1 MLAAEL
7 DQRTL
12 DVVLVLQV
20 LVAGRMRNAGLA
32 EHLAAAGL
40 GAEVVQLGIEAVQ
53 RHVEQHRQ
61 LALERRRVEDGQ
73 VGRLRVGDRL
83 PDPLDEA
90 RPLEDLLRQRPRRA
104 VVGAQHRQPRP
115 GMAGRHARQQVQVV
129 VEDQRMD
136 RLRRDVGHVRARV
149 AQPDQQEQQPLFVEG
164 GAIELGQL
172 LLIEREGRHDDRR
185 RRQVLLGAD
194 HVPDLVEPRLE
205 PLEGGQLLLAGELVG
220 ERRSRNHDEALPA
233 DGATRRS
240 AICRSR

>member
-7 DQRTL
+7 DERTL
-12 DVVLVLQV
+12 DVARVLQI
-20 LVAGRMRNAGLA
+20 LVAGRMRDAGLA
-32 EHLAAAGL
+32 EHLAAPGL
-40 GAEVVQLGIEAVQ
+40 RAEVVQLRIEPVQ

-73 VGRLRVGDRL
+73 VGRLGVGNRL
-83 PDPLDEA
+83 ADPLDQA

-104 VVGAQHRQPRP
+104 VVRAEHRQPR
-115 GMAGRHARQQVQVV
+115 AGVARWHTGQQVQVV
-129 VEDQRMD
+129 IEDQWMD
-136 RLRRDVGHVRARV
+136 RLRGHVGDVRARV

-172 LLIEREGRHDDRR
+172 LLIERERRHDDRR

-194 HVPDLVEPRLE
+194 DVPHLVQPRLE
-205 PLEGGQLLLAGELVG
+205 PVEVGQLLIAGQLVG
-220 ERRSRNHDEALPA
+220 ERRFRNHEALPA